1 MRQAEGGRFILRHMK
16 NSIGTSVIL
25 TVFGE
30 SHGPAVGV
38 VLDGLAPGVRVDDA
52 FIASQLSRRRPAGQ
66 LDTARVE
73 NDNYQIISGVHNGYA
88 TGAPLTIVI
97 PNENVRSSDYQEGVA
112 RPSHSDYVAEMKY
125 HGFEDLRGGG
135 HFSGRVT
142 AGVVAAGA
150 ICLTALRS
158 RGITVGTHIL
168 RCGDVNDRPFSLDPA
183 AEISIL
189 EDKPFPVLDDVAEA
203 MGAEILAA
211 KADGDS
217 VGGVVQCAV
226 CGLPAGV
233 GEPWFDSLEGMI
245 SRAVFAIGGI
255 KGIEFGAGFGLSGM
269 RGSSAND
276 PFRIEGGRVV
286 TSTNNSGG
294 INGGISNGMPLVF
307 NMAVRPTPSVFKSQ
321 KTVDF
326 RRGEEVEL
334 NLKGRHDPA
343 IVRRICIVVTSIVAA
358 VLCDALAL
366 RFGTDYLM
374 GEQ

>member
-1 MRQAEGGRFILRHMK
+1 MK

-97 PNENVRSSDYQEGVA
+97 LNENVRSYDYQEGVA
-112 RPSHSDYVAEMKY
+112 RPSHSDFVAEMKY

-158 RGITVGTHIL
+158 RGINVGTHIL

-326 RRGEEVEL
+326 RRGEEVDL

-343 IVRRICIVVTSIVAA
+343 IVRRICIVVTSMVAT

>member
-1 MRQAEGGRFILRHMK
+1 M
-16 NSIGTSVIL
+16 
-25 TVFGE
+25 
-30 SHGPAVGV
+30 
-38 VLDGLAPGVRVDDA
+38 
-52 FIASQLSRRRPAGQ
+52 
-66 LDTARVE
+66 
-73 NDNYQIISGVHNGYA
+73 
-88 TGAPLTIVI
+88 
-97 PNENVRSSDYQEGVA
+97 
-112 RPSHSDYVAEMKY
+112 
-125 HGFEDLRGGG
+125 
-135 HFSGRVT
+135 T

-168 RCGDVNDRPFSLDPA
+168 RCGDVSDRPFSLDPA
-183 AEISIL
+183 AEISAL

-343 IVRRICIVVTSIVAA
+343 IVRRICIVVTSMVAA

-366 RFGTDYLM
+366 RFGTDYLR

>member
-1 MRQAEGGRFILRHMK
+1 MK

-38 VLDGLAPGVRVDDA
+38 VLDGLAPGIRADEV
-52 FIASQLSRRRPAGQ
+52 FIASQLSRRRPSGP

-73 NDNYQIISGVHNGYA
+73 KDNYQIISGVYDGYT
-88 TGAPLTIVI
+88 TGAPITIVM
-97 PNENVRSSDYQEGVA
+97 PNENVRSSDYHEGIA
-112 RPSHSDYVAEMKY
+112 RPSHSDFAAEMKY

-150 ICLTALRS
+150 ICLTALKS
-158 RGITVGTHIL
+158 KGISVGTHIL
-168 RCGDVNDRPFSLDPA
+168 SCAGVDDRPFGLDPED
-183 AEISIL
+183 EIKSL
-189 EDKPFPVLDDVAEA
+189 ETKHFPVLDDVSEA
-203 MGAEILAA
+203 MGDAILKA
-211 KADGDS
+211 KEDGDS
-217 VGGVVQCAV
+217 VGGVVQSAV

-255 KGIEFGAGFGLSGM
+255 KGIEFGDGFGLAAM
-269 RGSSAND
+269 RGSAAND
-276 PFRIEGGRVV
+276 PFRIKDGRIV
-286 TSTNNSGG
+286 TTTNRSGG

-307 NMAVRPTPSVFKSQ
+307 NMAVRPTPSIFKAQ
-321 KTVDF
+321 DTVDF
-326 RRGEEVEL
+326 RHGRETVL
-334 NLKGRHDPA
+334 SLKGRHDPA
-343 IVRRICIVVTSIVAA
+343 IVRRICIVVTSMVAV

-366 RFGTDYLM
+366 RFGTDFLG
-374 GEQ
+374 GER